1 MFYNCKNIIEIDLSL
16 FSSEKIENMDSMFS
30 RCNIKYLDLYSF
42 QTNNVTSMKN
52 LFAECYYLKMI
63 DLLNFNNKNIFINN
77 RF

>member
-16 FSSEKIENMDSMFS
+16 FSSEKIENKDLMFS
-30 RCNIKYLDLYSF
+30 GCNIKYLDLYSF

-52 LFAECYYLKMI
+52 LFTECYYLKMV